1 MQHMYFNMKL
11 ISLIVIFISFFSTA
25 FTAESEL
32 AGEIVRGTLPIYGN
46 DAFPIYLR
54 RASPV
59 NAPRARYPGF
69 HPQSLVLKK
78 GTIRS
83 RGALELPC
91 DIIFERDV
99 PVTLRDGVVMY
110 TDIFRP
116 IGNGTY
122 PAIVA
127 WSPYGKE
134 IGAQALVDY
143 KHTGVNIS
151 RLSQLQKFEGPDP
164 AYWVCQGYIVLNP
177 DSRGAFSSQGNI
189 TYWGRQLAEDGYDF
203 IEWSAQQPW
212 SSGRVGMSGNSWLAA
227 SQWFI
232 AAERPPHL
240 TAIAPWS
247 GFSDLFREV
256 TNRGGVPAPGFE
268 EAIITR
274 LAGESYIEDVPR
286 MCTTE
291 YLDSPYWH
299 DKKARLE
306 RISIPA
312 YIVASYTDSLH
323 THGTFEGYRRISS
336 SQKWLRVHNS
346 TEWHDYYQ
354 EEHVKEL
361 RAFFDHFLKGIKN
374 GWESTPP
381 VRISILDWTFGDEN
395 DAIQTDWPV
404 PQTTPSMLYLSG
416 PGALSTKPISNASV
430 ISYDVA
436 TSTGV
441 NFTFEATEHMDII
454 GYMKLRLWVEAK
466 QADDM
471 DLSVKVEKLSAD
483 GRALRDVSVNEDT
496 GVRGATGLLR
506 VSARALD
513 TTRSTEAEPYLFQD
527 REQILNQGR
536 IVPVDIGL
544 WPSALRIHANE
555 SIIVTIAPAAVQSTD
570 LDTGTGT
577 AIIRLAAHAGTYEPG
592 INTSFLD
599 LGGTTGSDPPYVNNQ
614 RVRTP
619 LSPNRG
625 THVIHYGGHYDSHL
639 LVPIVTNSN

>member
-1 MQHMYFNMKL
+1 MKL
-11 ISLIVIFISFFSTA
+11 ISTIGIFISFLSTVFA
-25 FTAESEL
+25 AQNEL
-32 AGEIVRGTLPIYGN
+32 AGEIVRGALRIYGN

-54 RASPV
+54 RASPL

-69 HPQSLVLKK
+69 HPERLILKK

-83 RGALELPC
+83 PVALELPC

-116 IGNGTY
+116 VGNGTY

-134 IGAQALVDY
+134 VGAQALVDY
-143 KHTGVNIS
+143 KHAGVNIS

-164 AYWVCQGYIVLNP
+164 AYWVNQGYIVLNP
-177 DSRGAFSSQGNI
+177 DSRGAYSSQGNI

-274 LAGESYIEDVPR
+274 LAGKSYVEDVPR
-286 MCTTE
+286 MCTAE
-291 YLDSPYWH
+291 YFDSPYWH

-312 YIVASYTDSLH
+312 YIVSSYTDSLH

-354 EEHVKEL
+354 AEHVEEL
-361 RAFFDHFLKGIKN
+361 RAFFDHFLKDMKN
-374 GWESTPP
+374 GWESTPQ
-381 VRISILDWTFGDEN
+381 VRISILDWTFGDEI
-395 DAIQTDWPV
+395 DAIQSDWPV
-404 PQTTPSMLYLSG
+404 PQATPSMLYLSG
-416 PGALSTKPISNASV
+416 PGTLSTKPIPNASA
-430 ISYDVA
+430 ISYSA
-436 TSTGV
+436 SESSGV
-441 NFTFEATEHMDII
+441 NFTFEVTEHMDIV

-466 QADDM
+466 QSGDM
-471 DLSVKVEKLSAD
+471 DLSVKVEKLSTD
-483 GRALRDVSVNEDT
+483 GRALHDFSINEDS

-513 TTRSTEAEPYLFQD
+513 TTRSTEAEPYLLQD
-527 REQILNQGR
+527 REQMLDQG
-536 IVPVDIGL
+536 
-544 WPSALRIHANE
+544 
-555 SIIVTIAPAAVQSTD
+555 
-570 LDTGTGT
+570 
-577 AIIRLAAHAGTYEPG
+577 
-592 INTSFLD
+592 
-599 LGGTTGSDPPYVNNQ
+599 
-614 RVRTP
+614 
-619 LSPNRG
+619 
-625 THVIHYGGHYDSHL
+625 
-639 LVPIVTNSN
+639 